1 MRDQQAKLNE
11 FVLAQQ
17 GYFSTKQ
24 AIKAGFSSRS
34 HLYHVQTGTWIK
46 VYRGIYRLAKFP
58 ISPEGQ
64 YVQWSLW
71 SCNRQE
77 IPQGAFSHQTALSIH
92 ELSDVMPARIHMT
105 VPPAFRRNAALPKIL
120 CLHKAVLSK
129 GDIVQLQGFQVA
141 RALRAI
147 VDLLTEETESRDLL
161 RQSLQQGL
169 ERGLITQEELRQH
182 PDFAALQGLL
192 K

>member
-11 FVLAQQ
+11 FVQAQQ
-17 GYFSTKQ
+17 GYFTTKQ

-34 HLYHVQTGTWIK
+34 HLYHVQTGTWVK
-46 VYRGIYRLAKFP
+46 AYRGIYRLAQFP

-64 YVQWSLW
+64 YVLWTLW

-77 IPQGAFSHQTALSIH
+77 IPQGVFSHQTALSIH
-92 ELSDVMPARIHMT
+92 EFSDVMPARLHMT
-105 VPPAFRRNAALPKIL
+105 VPPAFRRNAARPKIL
-120 CLHKAVLSK
+120 CLHKAELAK
-129 GDIVQLQGFQVA
+129 GDIVQLQGFQVVS
-141 RALRAI
+141 ALHAI
-147 VDLLTEETESRDLL
+147 VDLLVEETESRDHL

-182 PDFAALQGLL
+182 PKLAALQGLM

>member
-17 GYFSTKQ
+17 GYFTTKQ
-24 AIKAGFSSRS
+24 AITAGFSSRS

-46 VYRGIYRLAKFP
+46 DYRGVYRLAQFP
-58 ISPEGQ
+58 VSAEGQ
-64 YVQWSLW
+64 YVLWTLW
-71 SCNRQE
+71 SCNRQG
-77 IPQGAFSHQTALSIH
+77 IPQGVYSHQTALSIH
-92 ELSDVMPARIHMT
+92 ELSDVMPARLHMT
-105 VPPAFRRNAALPKIL
+105 VPPAFRRNAARPKIL
-120 CLHKAVLSK
+120 CLHKAELAK
-129 GDIVQLQGFQVA
+129 GDIVQLQGFQVV

-147 VDLLTEETESRDLL
+147 VDLLVEENESRDHL

-169 ERGLITQEELRQH
+169 DRGLITQGELRQH
-182 PDFAALQGLL
+182 PKCAVLQGLL